1 MTEPMVDADQWLDLY
16 GDNLYQYALARVR
29 DAQLAE
35 DLVQDTLIAALK
47 AQERFEQRSK
57 VKTWLIGILKHKII
71 DHLRKA
77 TRETTVDDVETLYDD
92 LRAESFTEH
101 GHWKID
107 IASWSDPDRS
117 YEQERFWEV
126 LNSCLDELPE
136 KMRTVFFLRELEGM
150 SAEDICKALPVSSTN
165 NVWVMLSRLRFKLRQ
180 CLELRWF
187 ESEAGGS

>member
-29 DAQLAE
+29 DAHLAE

-92 LRAESFTEH
+92 LRSESFTGH

-107 IASWSDPDRS
+107 IANWSDPDRS

-136 KMRTVFFLRELEGM
+136 KMRTVFLLRELEGM

-187 ESEAGGS
+187 ETEAGGS